1 MFKRLGL
8 YLQHDLP
15 LLEALRLVQYAELR
29 GFESIWQA
37 ERIFARDSFVALAA
51 FAAVTTRIKL
61 GCGVIDPW
69 TRNAALLSTTLLTL
83 DDLAPDRIICG
94 LGPWTEREAARA
106 GIDRQ
111 RPLLALREMTTALRA
126 LLAGKPYSK
135 RGEVVNLSA
144 ASLEMLPE
152 RREPRRIPI
161 IFAATAPKTLALAGE
176 IADGA
181 LLNYLVTPGL
191 SAAAIDEL
199 RRGAHAASRPL
210 ELIDRP
216 QLIACAVHRDRS
228 IAFEAARRFVAGAC
242 LTQPALM
249 HANGMASPLLDEI
262 ARIEREQGFE
272 AAYTH
277 VPDEILISVTACGT
291 PDDVRRKVSDYLDS
305 GATSPILVPLCEDAR
320 FMIDVFT
327 DPFLV

>member
-8 YLQHDLP
+8 YLQHDLSIP
-15 LLEALRLVQYAELR
+15 EALRLVQYAELR
-29 GFESIWQA
+29 GFESVWQA
-37 ERIFARDSFVALAA
+37 ERIFARDAFVALAA
-51 FAAVTTRIKL
+51 FASITTRIKL
-61 GCGVIDPW
+61 GCGVADPW
-69 TRNAALLSTTLLTL
+69 TRNAALLATTLLTL

-94 LGPWTEREAARA
+94 LGPWTEREATRA

-111 RPLLALREMTTALRA
+111 RPLLALREVAIALRT

-135 RGEVVNLSA
+135 RGEVVNLNA
-144 ASLEMLPE
+144 AALDMLPD

-191 SAAAIDEL
+191 SAAAVDEL
-199 RRGAHAASRPL
+199 RRGAHTAARPM
-210 ELIDRP
+210 EFIDRP
-216 QLIACAVHRDRS
+216 QLIACAVHRDRAV
-228 IAFEAARRFVAGAC
+228 AFDAARRFVAGAC
-242 LTQPALM
+242 LSQPALM
-249 HANGMASPLLDEI
+249 HANGMASQLLDEI
-262 ARIEREQGFE
+262 ARVDRESGFD
-272 AAYTH
+272 AAYTR

-291 PDDVRRKVSDYLDS
+291 PDDARRKVSDYLDA
-305 GATSPILVPLCEDAR
+305 GATSPILVPLCEDVR